1 MDELEDEIRAQ
12 AHHWRTL
19 RDEGLS
25 QEDQRRFEQWRDADP
40 RHAEAYAEA
49 RVFWEAAGLPG
60 LGGKIT
66 ATMARQE
73 SEELQTAGGEVS
85 QFRQSIVPRFVA
97 GALAAAAAVAAFIA
111 VGPDLSSFGEPSVRT
126 ERFATELGSTQVLTL
141 PDRTRIT
148 LGPDSVLEIALSDSQ
163 RNAQLLKGS
172 AFFNVHS
179 IQQRPF
185 IVGTD
190 IIDVAVTGTKF
201 DVQLRDE
208 NAAVAVGE
216 GSVEVRLS
224 GSDDEVGALG
234 SPIRLEGGQR
244 VSASL
249 ADGFG
254 EVEEVFPAE
263 LAAWRTGRMI
273 FSNATLVEV
282 ASELNRYVAKPISVD
297 PSVSGLKISGTFD
310 SAQADELLEFI
321 QRSYPV
327 RVIEA
332 NAERQIVPR

>member
-1 MDELEDEIRAQ
+1 MDEVEDEIRAQ
-12 AHHWRTL
+12 AHYWRTL

-60 LGGKIT
+60 MGEKIAET
-66 ATMARQE
+66 IARQE
-73 SEELQTAGGEVS
+73 SEEREDYGAEIH
-85 QFRQSIVPRFVA
+85 QFRPSLFPRFVA
-97 GALAAAAAVAAFIA
+97 GALAAAAAVAAFIT
-111 VGPDLSSFGEPSVRT
+111 VGPDHSSVGEPSVQT
-126 ERFATELGSTQVLTL
+126 ERFATELGATKVLTL

-148 LGPDSVLEIALSDSQ
+148 LGPDSIVEIALSENQ
-163 RNAQLLKGS
+163 RNAELLKGS
-172 AFFNVHS
+172 AFFDVRT

-190 IIDVAVTGTKF
+190 IIDVTVTGTKF
-201 DVQLRDE
+201 DVQLRE
-208 NAAVAVGE
+208 EKAAVGVGE
-216 GSVEVRLS
+216 GSVDVRLS

-249 ADGFG
+249 FDGFG

-297 PSVSGLKISGTFD
+297 PSVSGLKISGTFA

-327 RVIEA
+327 RVIEDD
-332 NAERQIVPR
+332 AERQIVPR